1 MNKFKVIVA
10 EVYKKNVKSAGFISM
25 VLSPIVI
32 LAIVGIIIYFIGSSF
47 SEPSKIAL
55 LTDDQEIQTILQ
67 NEPEKFKVNQKIA
80 SKEAAEEAM
89 RADTLDGYLEVTIEN
104 SIINGRYVHT
114 SANQALDTVTL
125 ETLLSGIQLNR
136 TALTLGLSQEEVM
149 QLMSPAQV
157 EDQVVQFEGDVI
169 SNQNDTDT
177 SIKMWSA
184 YIVGIAV
191 FIFII
196 NYASIIAQ
204 EIASEKGTR
213 IMEVILSSVS
223 SSVHFFG
230 KLVGIL
236 LVCLTQV
243 IIYALVGLAA
253 YQIGKSFDIVQER
266 LNGIDIGAL
275 LQGLLGY
282 SAIYF
287 VLGIILY
294 AAIAAFLGSLVSKIE
309 DVNKAVTP
317 LVFLSMI
324 GFYGGMF
331 AFASPTQMIVKI
343 GSYIPFF
350 TPMIMPFRVASGTV
364 STGGNWI
371 AIGLMVVFT
380 ILCTYLSLML
390 YRSNVL
396 VYSDAGMFKTM
407 KASWEIM
414 RNEKTHN

>member
-1 MNKFKVIVA
+1 MNKFKVIVG
-10 EVYKKNVKSAGFISM
+10 EVYKKNVKSVGFISM

-32 LAIVGIIIYFIGSSF
+32 LAIVGLVIYFVGSSF
-47 SEPSKIAL
+47 SESSKIAL
-55 LTDDQEIQTILQ
+55 LTDDQEIKTILE
-67 NEPEKFKVNQKIA
+67 NEPEEFEIDKKITT
-80 SKEAAEEAM
+80 KEAAEKAIRE
-89 RADTLDGYLEVTIEN
+89 DTLDGYLEVTIEN
-104 SIINGRYVHT
+104 NTINGRYVHT
-114 SANQALDTVTL
+114 SSNQSLDTATL
-125 ETLLSGIQLNR
+125 ESLLSGIQLNR
-136 TALTLGLSQEEVM
+136 TALELGLSQEEVM
-149 QLMSPAQV
+149 QLMSPAQL
-157 EDQVVQFEGDVI
+157 EDQVVRVEGDVI
-169 SNQNDTDT
+169 SDQNNTDT

-184 YIVGIAV
+184 YVVGIAV

-213 IMEVILSSVS
+213 IMEIILSSVS

-243 IIYALVGLAA
+243 IIYAIVGVVA
-253 YQIGKSFDIVQER
+253 YQVGKSFDIVQE
-266 LNGIDIGAL
+266 LLKGIDIGVL

-282 SAIYF
+282 SVIYF

-317 LVFLSMI
+317 LIFLSMI

-350 TPMIMPFRVASGTV
+350 TPMIMPFRVASETV

-380 ILCTYLSLML
+380 VLCTYLSLML

-407 KASWEIM
+407 KASWKIM
-414 RNEKTHN
+414 RSEKNV

>member
-1 MNKFKVIVA
+1 MNKFKVIVG
-10 EVYKKNVKSAGFISM
+10 EVYKKNVKSVGFISM

-32 LAIVGIIIYFIGSSF
+32 LAIVGLVIYFVGSSF
-47 SEPSKIAL
+47 SESPKIAL
-55 LTDDQEIQTILQ
+55 LTDDQEIKTILE
-67 NEPEKFKVNQKIA
+67 NEPEEFEIDEKITT
-80 SKEAAEEAM
+80 KEAAEKAIRE
-89 RADTLDGYLEVTIEN
+89 DTLDGYLEVTIEN
-104 SIINGRYVHT
+104 NTINGRYVHT
-114 SANQALDTVTL
+114 SSNQSLDTATL
-125 ETLLSGIQLNR
+125 ETLLSGVQLNR
-136 TALTLGLSQEEVM
+136 TALELGLSQEEVM
-149 QLMSPAQV
+149 QLMSPAHL
-157 EDQVVQFEGDVI
+157 EDQVVRVEGDVI
-169 SNQNDTDT
+169 SDQNNTDT

-184 YIVGIAV
+184 YVVGIAV

-213 IMEVILSSVS
+213 IMEIILSSVS

-243 IIYALVGLAA
+243 VIYVVIGLVA
-253 YQIGKSFDIVQER
+253 YQVGKSFDIVQEL
-266 LNGIDIGAL
+266 LNGIDIGVL

-282 SAIYF
+282 SVIYF

-317 LVFLSMI
+317 LIFLSMI

-350 TPMIMPFRVASGTV
+350 TPMIMPFRVASETV

-407 KASWEIM
+407 KASWKIM
-414 RNEKTHN
+414 RNEKKA